1 MNCERDGCSNPKK
14 SPRAKWCSDPA
25 CARVRVRGR
34 VRKTRSSTKTK
45 TTKTRSTKTGDVPE
59 PTDEGHVDWVF
70 AGGVFSATLTTL
82 TAAKRVDTP
91 AGQNA
96 LALATRIDHGAT
108 DTGSSIAA
116 LSKQHLAAMAE
127 ALRDAEATK
136 TDSVDE
142 LRRRREAR
150 GA

>member
-1 MNCERDGCSNPKK
+1 MVECERDGCSNPRK
-14 SPRAKWCSDPA
+14 SVRAKWCADPK
-25 CARVRVRGR
+25 CERVRVRDR
-34 VRKTRSSTKTK
+34 VRKTRSGEKPV
-45 TTKTRSTKTGDVPE
+45 REPE
-59 PTDEGHVDWVF
+59 VEQPRA
-70 AGGVFSATLTTL
+70 AGGVFSATLVAL
-82 TAAKRVDTP
+82 TEAGRVASP

-96 LALATRIDHGAT
+96 LALATRIDGGAT

-127 ALRDAEATK
+127 ALRDVQAAK
-136 TDSVDE
+136 VDSVDE